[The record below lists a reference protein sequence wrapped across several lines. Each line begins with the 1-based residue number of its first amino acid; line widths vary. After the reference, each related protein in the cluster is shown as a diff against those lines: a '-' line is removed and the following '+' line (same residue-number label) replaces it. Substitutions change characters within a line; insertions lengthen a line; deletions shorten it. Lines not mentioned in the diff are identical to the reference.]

1 MPDFEKFFAEPGE
14 NQEILQR
21 LANIETQLQ
30 SSNPSNI
37 SAEVVR
43 TLKKMT
49 RRIYIGTGAD
59 GNAVF
64 NGTDAVAG
72 TSLSGMA
79 YTLTQDCNFNNVTVS
94 DGVIVVTRQ
103 YLLFCKGSMANNGTI
118 YANGLAWW

>member
-1 MPDFEKFFAEPGE
+1 MLEFEKVFEEPGDT
-14 NQEILQR
+14 QELQQKID
-21 LANIETQLQ
+21 NIETQLQ
-30 SSNPSNI
+30 TTNPSNI

-59 GNAVF
+59 GNANF

-72 TSLSGMA
+72 TTRSGTT
-79 YTLTQDCNFNNVTVS
+79 YTLTSDRNFNNVTVAT
-94 DGVIVVTRQ
+94 GVVVVTRQ

-118 YANGLAWW
+118 YSSGLAWW